1 MNVSGHRVEH
11 AEIEKT
17 PTEARQSIKTGH
29 MRYVLGISLAL
40 AFVLMVVTYFAYF

>member
-1 MNVSGHRVEH
+1 MNVSGQRAEH

-29 MRYVLGISLAL
+29 MRYVLGISLTL
-40 AFVLMVVTYFAYF
+40 AFLLMVVVYFSYF